1 MPRNHT
7 HYDENDVHG
16 LLQSPTFRE
25 MLRNDADGVTLGREL
40 DYVKTKA
47 YDVKY
52 TELSGM
58 RVVPVSRE
66 VPVWAESYTYRMWD
80 EVGYAKIISNYADDL
95 PRVDIYGKEYTA
107 RVRSLGD
114 AYGYNLQELRAV
126 AHTGISLDTRRATVA
141 RKAVDRKLNNI
152 IWTGDADFGLQG
164 MLTHPN
170 LTHATASIK
179 AAGGTSWDKAT
190 GMEMYADVATAIN
203 GVAERSQDIHRTNKV
218 ILTSRRQQK
227 LTQTFLSLEGTGT
240 LTVFGAI
247 KQNFPDVTFVTAF
260 ELQGKAA
267 GGTDMM
273 IAGDFDL
280 DNLSHEMVEDFN
292 QLPAQARNLEWV
304 VNCIARTGGVNVRFP
319 LAYTIVEGI

>member
-7 HYDENDVHG
+7 HYDENDVNG
-16 LLQSPTFRE
+16 LLQNPTFVA
-25 MLRNDADGVTLGREL
+25 MLRSDADGISLGREL

-47 YDVKY
+47 YEVQY
-52 TELSGM
+52 SELSGM

-95 PRVDIYGKEYTA
+95 PRVDIYGKEFTA

-152 IWTGDADFGLQG
+152 IWTGDADYGLQG
-164 MLTHPN
+164 LLTHPN
-170 LTHATASIK
+170 LTHAAAAVK

-190 GMEMYADVATAIN
+190 GMEMYIDVATAIN
-203 GVAERSQDIHRTNKV
+203 GVSERSQDIHKTNRV
-218 ILTSRRQQK
+218 ILTSRKLQK
-227 LTQTFLSLEGTGT
+227 LTQTFLSLQESGTK
-240 LTVFGAI
+240 TVMAAI
-247 KQNFPDVTFVTAF
+247 KENFPDVSFVTAY
-260 ELQGKAA
+260 ELTGKAA
-267 GGTDMM
+267 GGTDML

-280 DNLSHEMVEDFN
+280 DNMSHEMVEDFN

-319 LAYTIVEGI
+319 LAFTIVEGI